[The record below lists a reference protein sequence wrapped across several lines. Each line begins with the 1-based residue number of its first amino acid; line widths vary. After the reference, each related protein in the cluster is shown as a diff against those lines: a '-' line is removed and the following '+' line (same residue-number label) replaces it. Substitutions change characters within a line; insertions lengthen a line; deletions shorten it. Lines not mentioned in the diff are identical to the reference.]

1 MGVWLGLGAFALF
14 FISDY
19 NDWKKGLRA
28 LRFCFPLGALLLAAG
43 TVLEAGRGSPLVRGW
58 SRAAVLVLGAVFF
71 ALLIYTLFFALPVE
85 ASYAG
90 PGKKRPACTTGIYAL
105 CRHPGVLW
113 FAGLYG
119 CLWAGGGVPLWE
131 AVLFSGLNVLLVLFE
146 DVCVFPAVLE
156 GYDAYRRS
164 TPFLLPN
171 RRSIRACR
179 SESWG

>member
-58 SRAAVLVLGAVFF
+58 VPAAVLVLGAVFF

-90 PGKKRPACTTGIYAL
+90 PGKKRPPAPRGSMPCAGTRGYCGSPGSMGACGPGEG
-105 CRHPGVLW
+105 CRFGRR
-113 FAGLYG
+113 
-119 CLWAGGGVPLWE
+119 C
-131 AVLFSGLNVLLVLFE
+131 S
-146 DVCVFPAVLE
+146 FP
-156 GYDAYRRS
+156 D
-164 TPFLLPN
+164 
-171 RRSIRACR
+171 
-179 SESWG
+179 